1 VLGPEQLA
9 AGQRAENAGDYI
21 AAVAAYVAVAAVPDE
36 RLAVQAYFCLGRVKW
51 RQGRFDAALKSFEDA
66 RALAERLG
74 DIELVARTDNGVGA
88 VHYAR
93 GDYAA
98 ARRAYAAA
106 QARTSDPA
114 MRGKVILNLGVI
126 ENIESNFETAR
137 EHYKRAYEL
146 FSESGDSE
154 SAMLALHNQGMVEA
168 DLQRWNDADRS
179 FLAALEIATEL
190 GNKEMIAKALVN
202 RSEVLVERGELAE
215 AVDHCDRALQIYAVV
230 GDEVGRGEALRWR
243 SHALGR
249 GGDHSA
255 AEPYALEA
263 LQIAMRAGA
272 RLLEAEAARDLGVI
286 RGLRGDRAGGIKML
300 QRALTIFT
308 ELGAKREAREVGLLL
323 ERPTPARSMA
333 RVDPDS

>member
-1 VLGPEQLA
+1 MSFATPFLRRLPFALAVGAVAACAAPDTSRGALTPTEPASDNVSAKDASQKSAASGANNNSNNGENYKIASCIGRRVATYKAVFGPEQLA

-230 GDEVGRGEALRWR
+230 GDEVGRGE
-243 SHALGR
+243 
-249 GGDHSA
+249 
-255 AEPYALEA
+255 
-263 LQIAMRAGA
+263 
-272 RLLEAEAARDLGVI
+272 
-286 RGLRGDRAGGIKML
+286 
-300 QRALTIFT
+300 
-308 ELGAKREAREVGLLL
+308 
-323 ERPTPARSMA
+323 
-333 RVDPDS
+333 